1 MVLPVVRWLF
11 CVKLDSCW
19 FCESFAVDADSA
31 CLLERRGQSTARC
44 PGRLLCRHVRTWPSY
59 MTRKATGDFPAPS
72 VVRTY
77 EGTCLLWW
85 RRKLTYR
92 TPVAI
97 FIPAGVRT
105 KPCRT
110 LPRLVPKAESRERI
124 SSSGIQIYI
133 IGCRI

>member
-1 MVLPVVRWLF
+1 MPAGTVWAVRWQMSWQVAAPARTHL
-11 CVKLDSCW
+11 
-19 FCESFAVDADSA
+19 AVVND
-31 CLLERRGQSTARC
+31 
-44 PGRLLCRHVRTWPSY
+44 
-59 MTRKATGDFPAPS
+59 RKGYRDFPGPF

-124 SSSGIQIYI
+124 SSSGIQIGACTI
-133 IGCRI
+133 FSST